1 MNISTRGYVG
11 TGDSQMIAGF
21 ILNSNSTVTIRALG
35 PTLNSAFGV
44 TGVLANPTMSVVNQ
58 ATGATVVTNDDYA
71 TAASAAAVAAS
82 GYTTGINSLESA
94 VQVALDAGSYTVV
107 VNGNGGTGN
116 ALVEVYYKE

>member
-1 MNISTRGYVG
+1 MG

-21 ILNSNSTVTIRALG
+21 ILKSNSTVTIRALG

-58 ATGATVVTNDDYA
+58 ATAATVVTKDDYA
-71 TAASAAAVAAS
+71 TAASAAVAAS

-94 VQVALDAGSYTVV
+94 VQVDLDAG
-107 VNGNGGTGN
+107 
-116 ALVEVYYKE
+116 